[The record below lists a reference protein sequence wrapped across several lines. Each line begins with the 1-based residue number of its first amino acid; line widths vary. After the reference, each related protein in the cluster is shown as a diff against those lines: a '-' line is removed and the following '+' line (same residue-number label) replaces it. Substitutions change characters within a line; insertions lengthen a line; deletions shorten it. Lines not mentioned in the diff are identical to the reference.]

1 MLTYETGLK
10 IANTLR
16 TFEFLAGFHE
26 RGFYAASFLT
36 GDFFKIGN
44 IGFNKRL
51 HILVFCTLPK
61 HAVELFFFLF
71 GELGVNAI
79 NNTLK
84 NHLGRA
90 LKKRALYVFRRIG
103 KTHKINNVCF
113 KKFFKFHDCS
123 APAKKEKIKK

>member
-61 HAVELFFFLF
+61 HEDMQAFIKANVP
-71 GELGVNAI
+71 
-79 NNTLK
+79 K

-103 KTHKINNVCF
+103 RTHKINNVCF
-113 KKFFKFHDCS
+113 RKFFKFHDCS
-123 APAKKEKIKK
+123 APPKKKKIKK